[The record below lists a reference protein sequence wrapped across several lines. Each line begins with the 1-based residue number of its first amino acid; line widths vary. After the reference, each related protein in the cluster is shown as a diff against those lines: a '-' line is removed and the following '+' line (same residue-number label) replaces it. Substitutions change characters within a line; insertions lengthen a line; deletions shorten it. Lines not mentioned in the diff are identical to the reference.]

1 MPHTY
6 TNLLYH
12 IVFSTKDRF
21 PFINPTIKPRLYE
34 YTGGAIRGI
43 GGICLEIGG
52 IEDHVHM
59 LVKLKPTLPVS
70 EFLRELKPNVTNWAR
85 RELVPKFEWQNGYG
99 AFSVGESQVA
109 SVRGYIQN
117 QVEHHKKVS
126 FEEEFKALLIAA
138 GMEFDERYLWS

>member
-12 IVFSTKDRF
+12 IVFSTKDRL
-21 PFINPTIKPRLYE
+21 PFITPTIRPRLYE
-34 YTGGAIRGI
+34 YMGGAIRGT

-52 IEDHVHM
+52 IEDHIHL

-85 RELVPKFEWQNGYG
+85 RELNAKFEWQNGYG

-117 QVEHHKKVS
+117 QVEHHKRVS
-126 FEEEFKALLIAA
+126 FEEEFKTLLIAA
-138 GMEFDERYLWS
+138 GMEFDERYLWT